1 MSVARKERAAL
12 VDTMRAAGPD
22 APTLCEGW
30 NTRDLAAHLVVRERR
45 LDAAPG
51 ILVPKLAGYTARVQE
66 QVTASTDW
74 PELLAQVAAGPP
86 LYSPF
91 ILLDPL
97 VNVAEMFIH
106 HEDVRRAGTHWEPRV
121 LDENTTSSLAR
132 QVSSFA
138 RMTLSKAPARVSLAT
153 PQGKVLSTAGKG
165 CAGDD
170 HRRPRRTAAV
180 RRRTRTG
187 AGELRRG
194 RRRHRR
200 GAAQPPRSLGRCPRP
215 SPITCGGSRFGRI
228 GPTPTA

>member
-30 NTRDLAAHLVVRERR
+30 NARDLAAHLVVRERR

-106 HEDVRRAGTHWEPRV
+106 HEDVRRAGTHWEPRA
-121 LDENTTSSLAR
+121 LDEKTTSSLAR

-138 RMTLSKAPARVSLAT
+138 RMTLSKAPARVSLST
-153 PQGKVLSTAGKG
+153 PQGKVLSTAGNG
-165 CAGDD
+165 APVTITGDPGELLLFAAGREPARVSFDGD
-170 HRRPRRTAAV
+170 ADAIAAV
-180 RRRTRTG
+180 QRS
-187 AGELRRG
+187 RRG
-194 RRRHRR
+194 
-200 GAAQPPRSLGRCPRP
+200 L
-215 SPITCGGSRFGRI
+215 
-228 GPTPTA
+228 

>member
-106 HEDVRRAGTHWEPRV
+106 HEDVRRAGTHWEPRA

-153 PQGKVLSTAGKG
+153 PQGKVLSTAGNG
-165 CAGDD
+165 APVTITGDPGELLLFAAGREPARVSFDGD
-170 HRRPRRTAAV
+170 ADAIAAV
-180 RRRTRTG
+180 QRS
-187 AGELRRG
+187 RRG
-194 RRRHRR
+194 
-200 GAAQPPRSLGRCPRP
+200 L
-215 SPITCGGSRFGRI
+215 
-228 GPTPTA
+228 